1 MTVIEWTEAD
11 GRHVSYASGGQAENL
26 LAMIGADPAM
36 TLVSVN
42 GVTA

>member
-11 GRHVSYASGGQAENL
+11 GRHVSYASDSQAITL
-26 LAMIGADPAM
+26 LAMIDADPAM

-42 GVTA
+42 GEAA